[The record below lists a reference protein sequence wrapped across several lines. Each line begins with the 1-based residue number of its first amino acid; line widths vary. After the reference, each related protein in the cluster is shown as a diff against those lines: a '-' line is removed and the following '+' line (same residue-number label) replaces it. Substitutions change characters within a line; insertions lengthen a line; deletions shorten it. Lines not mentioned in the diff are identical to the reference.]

1 MTDQPEIA
9 ATANNR
15 GAPFP
20 KSARVVI
27 IGGGIVG
34 CSVAYHL
41 TELGWSDV
49 VLLERHQLTG
59 GTTWHAAGLV
69 GTLRATHNMTS
80 LAKYSGDLYS
90 RLESE
95 MGFPTG
101 FKRTGSIAVADNAER
116 LEELTRSVDM
126 AHCFDVEANVVSVDE
141 LAAYWP
147 LMNADD
153 IIGGVHVPA
162 DGQTSPVDTT
172 MALAKA
178 AKQGGARIIEGVRV
192 QRILTRDRKAV
203 GVETTRGNI
212 DAEFV
217 VNCAG
222 LWGRRLAADVG
233 AAVPLNGCEHFYIVT
248 EPVDGLTPGLPTLRD
263 PGNCIYIKED
273 AGRLL
278 VGAFEPIAKPLDE
291 RDLPDEPF
299 LHLDDDWDHLAPVIE
314 SAIHRMPILGEVGIR
329 LFFNGPE
336 SFTPDDRYLLGPT
349 PELDNHYVAVGFNS
363 VGIQSAGGA
372 GLVLAQWMTEGRPPM
387 DLWDVDVRRVR
398 PFQAN
403 EKYVFDRS
411 RETLGLLYQMHW
423 PYRQVESARQI
434 RRSAIHD
441 KLVAAGACMGEM
453 IGWERPNWYA
463 RDGATAEYQYSYGR
477 QNWFEFTAAECRAV
491 RNEVGLFDQ
500 SSFSKFMVQGPDSM
514 RVLNR
519 ICANDIDVQHG
530 RTVYTQW
537 LNEQGGIESDL
548 TVTRW
553 EDDVYMVV
561 TGVVSQTRDLDWLR
575 RQITNEDRVV
585 VTDVTSGWTMLGL
598 MGPNSRALL
607 QSLTNAD
614 MSNESFRFG
623 DHREIE
629 LAYARVRAQRL
640 TYVGELGWEIFVPT
654 EFAAHVYEQIVEA
667 GVEHGLV
674 HAGYHAMDS
683 LRLEKGYRH
692 FGHDITDADSPLEA
706 GLSFAVAWDKPGGF
720 IGRDALLAQR
730 EAGLDRRLVQFKL
743 DDPEP
748 LTYHDHPILRNG
760 LRVGFTSSGNYGHTL
775 GAAVSMGYVNHETG
789 FDRAELIN
797 ADFRLVVNG
806 QEVSATASYRALHE
820 PTNPHTKA

>member
-1 MTDQPEIA
+1 MNDIPE
-9 ATANNR
+9 TTTPTR
-15 GAPFP
+15 DRSKPFP

-41 TELGWSDV
+41 TELGWTDV

-90 RLESE
+90 RLEAE

-126 AHCFDVEANVVSVDE
+126 AHCFDVEANVVSVEE

-178 AKQGGARIIEGVRV
+178 AKQGGARIIEDVRV

-222 LWGRRLAADVG
+222 MWGRRLASDVG
-233 AAVPLNGCEHFYIVT
+233 VAVPLNGCEHFYIVT
-248 EPVDGLTPGLPTLRD
+248 EPVEGLTPGLPTLRD

-278 VGAFEPIAKPLDE
+278 VGAFEPVAKPIDE
-291 RDLPDEPF
+291 RDLPDKPF
-299 LHLDDDWDHLAPVIE
+299 LHLDEDWEHLAPVIDA
-314 SAIHRMPILGEVGIR
+314 AIHRMPVLGEVGIR

-349 PELDNHYVAVGFNS
+349 PELDNHFVAVGFNS

-403 EKYVFDRS
+403 ERYVFDRS

-423 PYRQVESARQI
+423 PYRQVESARGV

-441 KLVAAGACMGEM
+441 KLVDAGACMGEM

-463 RDGATAEYQYSYGR
+463 REGAKPEYEYSYGR
-477 QNWFEFTAAECRAV
+477 QNWFDFTAAECRAV

-514 RVLNR
+514 RVLNQ
-519 ICANDIDVQHG
+519 ICGNDMDVEPG
-530 RTVYTQW
+530 RTIYTQW

-548 TVTRW
+548 TITRFD
-553 EDDVYMVV
+553 EDAYMVV
-561 TGVVSQTRDLDWLR
+561 TAVGSQTRDFDWLR
-575 RQITNEDRVV
+575 RHITDDDRVII
-585 VTDVTSGWTMLGL
+585 TDVTSGWTMLGL
-598 MGPNSRALL
+598 MGPNSRPLL
-607 QSLTNAD
+607 QSLTTTD
-614 MSNESFRFG
+614 MSNEAWAFG

-629 LAYARVRAQRL
+629 LGYARVRAQRL
-640 TYVGELGWEIFVPT
+640 TYVGELGWEIFMPT
-654 EFAAHVYEQIVEA
+654 EFAGYVYEQIMEA
-667 GVEHGLV
+667 GSAYGLV
-674 HAGYHAMDS
+674 LAGYHAMDS

-692 FGHDITDADSPLEA
+692 FGHDITDADSPLQA

-720 IGRDALLAQR
+720 IGREALLAQR
-730 EAGLDRRLVQFKL
+730 DRGLDRRLVQFKL
-743 DDPEP
+743 NDPEP

-760 LRVGFTSSGNYGHTL
+760 ERVGFTSSGNYGHCV
-775 GAAVSMGYVNHETG
+775 GGAVSMGYVNHETG
-789 FDRAELIN
+789 FDRAELLN
-797 ADFRLVVNG
+797 AEFELVVNG
-806 QEVSATASYRALHE
+806 SRVSATASYRPLYE